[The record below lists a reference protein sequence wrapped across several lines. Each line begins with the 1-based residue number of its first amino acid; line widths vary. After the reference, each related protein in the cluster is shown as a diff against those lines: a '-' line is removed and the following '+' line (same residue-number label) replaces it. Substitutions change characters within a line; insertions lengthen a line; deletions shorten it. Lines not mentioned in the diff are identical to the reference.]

1 MNNKEIIIIGDRV
14 LVEPD
19 SEKNK
24 TNTGLYLP
32 PGISEKEK
40 IQSGTIV
47 NVGPGYVVP
56 NNDSSEPWSN
66 SGNEPRYIPLQ
77 VEIGD
82 YAIFLKR
89 EAVEIEYE
97 NKKYLIVP
105 QIGILAVIRENLLP
119 NEISELE

>member
-1 MNNKEIIIIGDRV
+1 MKNKELIIIGDRV

-24 TNTGLYLP
+24 TNAGLYLP

-40 IQSGTIV
+40 VQSGVIV

-56 NNDSSEPWSN
+56 SIDSSEPWTN

-77 VEIGD
+77 VKKGD

-89 EAVEIEYE
+89 EAIEIEFDE
-97 NKKYLIVP
+97 KRYLIIP
-105 QIGILAVIRENLLP
+105 QIGILAIIRDNLFP
-119 NEISELE
+119 NKDLD